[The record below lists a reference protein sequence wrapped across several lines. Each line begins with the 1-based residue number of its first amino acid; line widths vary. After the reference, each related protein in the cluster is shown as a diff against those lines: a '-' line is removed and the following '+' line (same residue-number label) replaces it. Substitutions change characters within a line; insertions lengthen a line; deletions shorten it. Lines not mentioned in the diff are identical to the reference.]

1 MEIKAWS
8 YEEFPDF
15 TEEVLGAERMATTG
29 EEMGVHLRRD
39 VEYARAG
46 GVWCFRFWSHFRE
59 MLRTEGI
66 RAWYLCRV
74 RPGRSRMFTVP
85 VP

>member
-46 GVWCFRFWSHFRE
+46 GVS
-59 MLRTEGI
+59 LV
-66 RAWYLCRV
+66 L
-74 RPGRSRMFTVP
+74 
-85 VP
+85 